1 MPGKCRFGFR
11 WKVKNVADYQ
21 AHLLAHGLSWLILP
35 GCVRWPRCGPFFS
48 ATGVLVHFDSGTV
61 QHKCCLIDYI
71 LLDQIHT
78 PAFVHARNRL
88 YTLCQGPNR
97 SGKSRQGMPVFSQYT
112 IALSISRLLLP
123 GRPPCGFRSG
133 GSKSFILFHCAS
145 FNSCLFMSLEHLT
158 KPDK

>member
-1 MPGKCRFGFR
+1 MPDKCRSGFR
-11 WKVKNVADYQ
+11 WKVKNAADYQ
-21 AHLLAHGLSWLILP
+21 AHPLPHGPWSLILP
-35 GCVRWPRCGPFFS
+35 GRGPFFS
-48 ATGVLVHFDSGTV
+48 AAGVLVHFDSGTV

-112 IALSISRLLLP
+112 IALSIARLLLP

-145 FNSCLFMSLEHLT
+145 FNSCLFMSLVYYIGVLHT
-158 KPDK
+158 SVGF

>member
-1 MPGKCRFGFR
+1 MQRITKPIRYCMDLGRQSSPAASGGL
-11 WKVKNVADYQ
+11 VA
-21 AHLLAHGLSWLILP
+21 APFLALLACWCTLTVVLSNISVVSSTISCWIK
-35 GCVRWPRCGPFFS
+35 FISTFS
-48 ATGVLVHFDSGTV
+48 
-61 QHKCCLIDYI
+61 
-71 LLDQIHT
+71 HT

-145 FNSCLFMSLEHLT
+145 FNSCLFISLVYYIGVLHTSVEF
-158 KPDK
+158 